1 MGPNSKIVQCLK
13 CGARNRISMHSAGL
27 RPICGRCGTL
37 LESHE
42 VSHSRKRIPFQTA
55 TIAFLTILLSAALVA
70 VGYGIAVTPS
80 LMKKD
85 YSELIFHE
93 QKRTAEIRQEH
104 ENELGALKDRLEEEL
119 SKVDAK
125 ALRDNAVLHY
135 KSILDARKSYDKR
148 YALTPREKAQLR
160 MRELASDSTKSY
172 HDAITAVA
180 REASPKGSDISV
192 RETLRGVALDIE
204 FDMSSMTSGE
214 HGTRTKHHTKESL
227 RKEVASL
234 ISRVTND
241 LFQFCRGLDLETIHV
256 GCRHYARTRYP
267 SGATRD
273 ENMILYKIRIRKDRI
288 PELTSNPFLDVYSTT
303 RYFEVD
309 EDNFGQVEIV
319 TTRL

>member
-1 MGPNSKIVQCLK
+1 MGPNGKIVQCPK
-13 CGARNRISMHSAGL
+13 CGARNRIGMHSSGL
-27 RPICGRCGTL
+27 WPICGRCGTS

-42 VSHSRKRIPFQTA
+42 VNHARKGLTLKAP
-55 TIAFLTILLSAALVA
+55 TIAFLNIILFAALVA
-70 VGYGIAVTPS
+70 VGYGIAVTPT
-80 LMKKD
+80 LMEKD
-85 YSELIFHE
+85 FSGPILRE
-93 QKRTAEIRQEH
+93 QKQTAEIRQKQD
-104 ENELGALKDRLEEEL
+104 NELATLKDRLEEEL

-125 ALRDNAVLHY
+125 ALRHNAVLHY

-148 YALTPREKAQLR
+148 YALTTREKAQLR
-160 MRELASDSTKSY
+160 MRKLASDSTKSY

-192 RETLRGVALDIE
+192 RESPQGIALHIE

-214 HGTRTKHHTKESL
+214 HGTRTKHHTKDSL

-241 LFQFCRGLDLETIHV
+241 LFQFCRGLELETIHV
-256 GCRHYARTRYP
+256 GCRHYVITRYP
-267 SGATRD
+267 SGTTRD
-273 ENMILYKIRIRKDRI
+273 ENMMLYKIQIRKDRI

-303 RYFEVD
+303 EYFEVD
-309 EDNFGQVEIV
+309 QDNFDQIEII